1 MNIIIFGA
9 NSNLGIELINK
20 LIKNKNKILSISRT
34 NLELKNE
41 NIKFL
46 NLKDL
51 DKIFF
56 DKYYSIVNT
65 FLNTKVDVI
74 IYLPTI
80 RDNEFKI
87 NSDNINIINEIY
99 NINSLNLIKFI
110 EYNISKSI
118 IGKTHIVYTSSV
130 STFLNLKKNMYYGSG
145 KILSEFYLKSLSLK
159 YPKLNLVIYKLGYL
173 NTKKNTNKKFFLPKC
188 DLNNVSNF
196 IIKGFFNHRNIKI
209 YPFYWIIIKYIILI
223 LPKKLIYFFYRR

>member
-1 MNIIIFGA
+1 MNIVIFGA

-20 LIKNKNKILSISRT
+20 LIKKKNKILTISRT
-34 NLELKNE
+34 NFELKNK

-46 NLKDL
+46 NLKNL

-56 DKYYSIVNT
+56 DKYCSIVNT
-65 FLNTKVDVI
+65 FFNKKVDVI
-74 IYLPTI
+74 IYLPAI
-80 RDNEFKI
+80 RDHELKL
-87 NSDNINIINEIY
+87 NSDNIDIINEIY

-118 IGKTHIVYTSSV
+118 INKAHVVYTSSV

-145 KILSEFYLKSLSLK
+145 KILTEFYLRSLSLK
-159 YPKLNLVIYKLGYL
+159 YPKLNLVVYKLGYL
-173 NTKKNTNKKFFLPKC
+173 NTKKNTSKKFFLPKC
-188 DLNNVSNF
+188 DLSNVSNF
-196 IIKGFFNHRNIKI
+196 IIKGFFNHKSIKI
-209 YPFYWIIIKYIILI
+209 YPFYWIIIKYIILL